1 MKLKIASQRIYILE
15 VSLDPFYLRWFPD
28 PRSSDPFNRLFCL
41 KIYYPVIF
49 NPNNEIHEDDIP
61 F

>member
-1 MKLKIASQRIYILE
+1 MKLKIAFRRIYILE
-15 VSLDPFYLRWFPD
+15 ASLDPFRLKWFPD
-28 PRSSDPFNRLFCL
+28 PIICPFNRLFCL